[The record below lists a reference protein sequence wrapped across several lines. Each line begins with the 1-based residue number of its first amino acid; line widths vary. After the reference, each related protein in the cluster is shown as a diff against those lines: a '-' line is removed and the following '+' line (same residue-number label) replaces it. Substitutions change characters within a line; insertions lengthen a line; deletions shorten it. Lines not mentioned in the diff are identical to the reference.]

1 MKMRTFAVKRACI
14 VAIIILLITLGQQ
27 LAFADPHV
35 LFQDSFGNNAAS
47 WTAVGGN
54 WTAASG
60 VYEQSDAGAGIAA
73 ESYAGEASWTDYI
86 YEADVKITGGHRD
99 AAMAFR
105 VQSGLNNYY
114 VLSIRSNS
122 WLNGASDKRLELMK
136 FHRGVWKVSAN
147 AEKSILDQ
155 TFYHIKIEVKRNQIK
170 VFFNHEA
177 SPSIDYTDTDPIR
190 SGKIGFRTWQTS
202 AMFDNVVVTEIPKD
216 PSDRQTIAMTGASI
230 KVDPSWPYYAGRS
243 YDSIA
248 EEIELA
254 GYRTVHYI
262 VVNEYDVKGG
272 LIDALHNRGI
282 AVWLVVFGNGTY
294 SAWGFPPGWE
304 NWKMGLINPS
314 GVAGFTFFSMFNQDY
329 VQWKK
334 TSLARIVTDYPFD
347 GIEIMEAFFP
357 EWNGLQTGVYG
368 DVGPDAQA
376 AFAAKYNSAIPDF
389 VNSGSPN
396 YYLNNSALYQKW
408 IEFRVNGVNDFLNE
422 IYNGQGGVRQ
432 ARPDILVATWSLA
445 IDGGPDSVAKLR
457 ELQGNDAGAM
467 AAKVNPDIHFF
478 QTHWP
483 DWSKPE
489 SQLPPGYMQA
499 YQPFVDR
506 LRSSQPHLPVGLQAD
521 NGSLRTMI
529 KSASWQQQYNI
540 EAAQHGYA
548 TWTTYEYHI
557 GGYMYA
563 DKPQPK
569 RAVRLDNGS
578 VMISFNKRIDETTA
592 KTAGN
597 YTFWQ
602 GNVQQSVAL
611 SNITVDGNRVVLE
624 SGQFPAGSFE
634 VAVSNIKDTPSLWL
648 FTEFPANT
656 VVAGSRVNVQ

>member
-1 MKMRTFAVKRACI
+1 MGKLAMKKVFLL
-14 VAIIILLITLGQQ
+14 AIIMMLLTAGQQ
-27 LAFADPHV
+27 QYAMADPSV
-35 LFQDSFGNNAAS
+35 LFQDNFNNGAANWS
-47 WTAVGGN
+47 PEGGN

-60 VYEQSDAGAGIAA
+60 VYVQSDANTGVAAQSLAGNDC
-73 ESYAGEASWTDYI
+73 WTDYTF
-86 YEADVKITGGHRD
+86 EADVKVTGGHRD

-105 VQSGLNNYY
+105 VQSTLNNFY

-122 WLNGASDKRLELMK
+122 WLNGASNKRLELMK
-136 FHRGVWKVSAN
+136 FHNGTWTVLTN
-147 AEKSILDQ
+147 AEKSILDN
-155 TFYHIKIEVKRNQIK
+155 TINHVKIDVKRNNIK
-170 VFFNHEA
+170 VYFNQES
-177 SPSIDYTDTDPIR
+177 SPSIDYTDAFPIR

-202 AMFDNVVVTEIPKD
+202 AEFDNVVVTEIPKNPAD
-216 PSDRQTIAMTGASI
+216 MQTIAMTGASI
-230 KVDPSWPYYAGRS
+230 KIDPSWPYYAGRS

-272 LIDALHNRGI
+272 LIDALHARGI

-294 SAWGFPPGWE
+294 SAVSFPPGWE

-314 GVAGFTFFSMFNQDY
+314 AVVGFTFFSMFNQDY

-334 TSLARIVTDYPFD
+334 TQLARIVNDYPFD

-376 AFAAKYNSAIPDF
+376 AFAAKYNSVIPDF

-396 YYLNNSALYQKW
+396 YYLNNAALYQKW
-408 IEFRVNGVNDFLNE
+408 IEFRVNGVNNFLNE

-445 IDGGPDSVAKLR
+445 IDGGPNSVAKLR

-467 AAKVNPDIHFF
+467 AAKVNPDLHFF

-483 DWSKPE
+483 DWIKPE
-489 SQLPPGYMQA
+489 SQLPPSYMQA
-499 YQPFVDR
+499 YQPFVSQ
-506 LRSSQPHLPVGLQAD
+506 LRTSQPCIPVGLQAD

-529 KSASWQQQYNI
+529 KSALWQQQYNI
-540 EAAQHGYA
+540 EAAQRGYA

-557 GGYMYA
+557 GGYMYS

-569 RAVRLDNGS
+569 RATRLAGGS

-592 KTAGN
+592 KTAAN
-597 YTFWQ
+597 YSFWV
-602 GNVQQSVAL
+602 GNVQQSLAI

-624 SGQFPAGSFE
+624 SSQFPAGSFE

-648 FTEFPANT
+648 FTDFPANT
-656 VVAGSRVNVQ
+656 VVAGSKVNVQ